1 MNGLWLKIKIWTKA
15 ILFGMIALYVLVF
28 FYKNAGKDVILWY
41 FFGREYPISV
51 LLLVVLTFVIGVIGT
66 LLVRT
71 TLKTVRQIRDMRV
84 RERAVRLEREVADM
98 KAKAAMLQTKS
109 SVPGTVPTSPPPPSE
124 PT

>member
-15 ILFGMIALYVLVF
+15 ILFGVIALYVLVF
-28 FYKNAGKDVILWY
+28 FYKNAGKDVTLWY

-51 LLLVVLTFVIGVIGT
+51 LLLVFLTFVIGVIGT

-71 TLKTVRQIRDMRV
+71 TLKTVRQIRDVRV

-98 KAKAAMLQTKS
+98 KAKAAMLQTRTDGS
-109 SVPGTVPTSPPPPSE
+109 ASPTSE
-124 PT
+124 P